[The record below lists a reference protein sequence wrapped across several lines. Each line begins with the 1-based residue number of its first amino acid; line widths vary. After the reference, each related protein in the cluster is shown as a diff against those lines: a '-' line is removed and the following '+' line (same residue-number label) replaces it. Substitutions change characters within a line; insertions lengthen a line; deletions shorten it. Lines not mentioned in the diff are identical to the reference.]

1 MKILGL
7 QRVKNKSQGLR
18 NVQKNSRT
26 LHERFENAQAKF
38 RKGQKRRENICV
50 IRVNRWGLYRNI
62 RALNLGVHAINNV

>member
-1 MKILGL
+1 MFK
-7 QRVKNKSQGLR
+7 
-18 NVQKNSRT
+18 RT
-26 LHERFENAQAKF
+26 QEHYTKDSNAQAKF